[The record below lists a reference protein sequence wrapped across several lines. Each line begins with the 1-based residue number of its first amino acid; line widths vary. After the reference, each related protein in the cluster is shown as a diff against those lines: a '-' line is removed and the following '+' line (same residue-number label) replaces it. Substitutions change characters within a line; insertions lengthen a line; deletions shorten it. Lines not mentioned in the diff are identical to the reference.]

1 MALEIAFAIPSG
13 FLKRYFPSFELGSQ
27 TLLMTVRQVGPL
39 CNLPSLELHVA
50 LKTDPPSA
58 FSSLESVLHL

>member
-13 FLKRYFPSFELGSQ
+13 FLNDTSLVFELGSQ

-39 CNLPSLELHVA
+39 CNLPSLELLMWH
-50 LKTDPPSA
+50 LKRIH
-58 FSSLESVLHL
+58 LLLLVL